1 MSILERLTGLAGIAA
16 ILAIAWALST
26 DRKNVSWKLVGI
38 GLLLQL
44 VFGVLV
50 LKTAIGE
57 AAFDGANA
65 VIQKLLGFTQDG
77 AEFLFGNLV
86 SQNVPV
92 GTPIGDGPPEEA
104 LLEESGSFARTG
116 AFFAFSVLPTIIFF
130 STLMSLAYYLGIM
143 QRVVSGIAWVMR
155 STMKTS
161 GAETLSVAGNIF
173 VGHTESPLLIRPFI
187 SRLTQ
192 SELNTVM
199 IGGFATVAGGVMAA
213 YVGLLSPH
221 FPDIAGH
228 LLTASVM
235 NAPAALFISK
245 ILVPETGKPETGGTM
260 RIEVERDAVNL
271 IDAAA
276 AGASQGLK
284 LALNVAAMLLA
295 FIALIAMVNFG
306 IATVGGWFGVEGL
319 SLERIFGWILSPL
332 AVLIGVPPADANA
345 VGSLI
350 GIKTAVNEFVAYMGL
365 ANAISDGTIENP
377 RSILIATYALLGFSN
392 FSAIAIQIGGI
403 GALAPERRGDLSRL
417 GLRAMVGGNLAAFL
431 SASLA
436 GILS

>member
-1 MSILERLTGLAGIAA
+1 MNSPPFIGLAGIAV
-16 ILAIAWALST
+16 ILGIAWLLST
-26 DRKNVSWKLVGI
+26 DRRRVSWRLVGL

-44 VFGVLV
+44 AFGIVVLR
-50 LKTAIGE
+50 TAVGQALFE
-57 AAFDGANA
+57 GANE
-65 VIQKLLGFTQDG
+65 VFQKLLGFTHEG
-77 AEFLFGNLV
+77 ASFLFGNLV
-86 SQNVPV
+86 ETNVPV
-92 GTPIGDGPPEEA
+92 GTPIGDGPPEKAPLNPTGEIA
-104 LLEESGSFARTG
+104 HTG

-143 QRVVSGIAWVMR
+143 QRVVAGIAWVMR
-155 STMKTS
+155 KTLGTS

-187 SRLTQ
+187 RTLTR

-199 IGGFATVAGGVMAA
+199 IGGFATVAGGTMAA

-245 ILVPETGKPETGGTM
+245 ILVPETGEPVTAGRG
-260 RIEVERDAVNL
+260 RVEVERDAVNV

-276 AGASQGLK
+276 AGATQGLK
-284 LALNVAAMLLA
+284 LALNVAAMLLS
-295 FIALIAMVNFG
+295 FIALVALVNFLLTAAG
-306 IATVGGWFGVEGL
+306 GLVGVPDL
-319 SLERIFGWILSPL
+319 TLQKIFGWVLAPL
-332 AVLIGVPPADANA
+332 AYLMGVPYEDCAA

-350 GIKTAVNEFVAYMGL
+350 GIKAAVNEFVAYLEL
-365 ANAISDGTIENP
+365 AGTIETGAIASP
-377 RSILIATYALLGFSN
+377 RSIVIATYALLGFAN

-403 GALAPERRGDLSRL
+403 GGLAPQRRGDLSRL

-431 SASLA
+431 SACLV
-436 GILS
+436 GILT